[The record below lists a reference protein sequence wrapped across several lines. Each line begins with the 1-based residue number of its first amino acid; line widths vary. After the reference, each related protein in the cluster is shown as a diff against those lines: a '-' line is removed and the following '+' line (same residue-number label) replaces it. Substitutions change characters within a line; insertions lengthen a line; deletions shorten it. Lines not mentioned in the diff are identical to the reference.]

1 MSAMIIGIP
10 GNSKAAAIGLTDMNT
25 SLEALQAFAQAANCG
40 SLSAAARR
48 LGKSQSTI
56 SEAVARLEIDLGVTL
71 FERGP
76 RTLQLTEAGSN
87 LLAHA
92 EEVLSASDRLAR
104 HAARLANG
112 QEAKL
117 TLALSDAYQPKQY
130 QARLVELDQRFPDL
144 EFECLIAEH
153 ADVLDLVNQG
163 RAHLGLLAA
172 QPSYPPDIAHA
183 SVPGNAEFG
192 LFVAREHPLAKLQS
206 VTTEDL
212 VNWRVLR
219 LTSVAT
225 SEMPSDDLPSSGG
238 RCWSAPDFIL
248 LLEMAA
254 LGFGWAELPRELV
267 VNHGGGQLQELQL
280 PGWPRHVRVDVVWS
294 RQRELRPVA
303 AWLLERLLDDAV
315 APADESAYHAAP

>member
-1 MSAMIIGIP
+1 MIIGITVTNKP
-10 GNSKAAAIGLTDMNT
+10 AAIGKTDMNL
-25 SLEALQAFAQAANCG
+25 SPDSLQAFAQAASCG

-56 SEAVARLEIDLGVTL
+56 SEAVARLELDLGIEL

-76 RTLQLTEAGSN
+76 RRLQLTEAGSS

-92 EEVLSASDRLAR
+92 EEVLAASDRLTR
-104 HAARLANG
+104 HAANLAAG

-172 QPSYPPDIAHA
+172 QPNYPPDIAHA
-183 SVPGNAEFG
+183 GVAANAEFG
-192 LFVAREHPLAKLQS
+192 LFVAREHPLARQQS
-206 VTTEDL
+206 VTNEDL
-212 VNWRVLR
+212 ANWRVLR
-219 LTSVAT
+219 LSSVAS
-225 SEMPSDDLPSSGG
+225 SETPADDLPGSGG
-238 RCWSAPDFIL
+238 RCWSAPDYL
-248 LLEMAA
+248 LLQEMAA
-254 LGFGWAELPRELV
+254 LGFGWAALPRELV
-267 VNHGGGQLQELQL
+267 TNHGGGLLQELQL
-280 PGWPRHVRVDVVWS
+280 PGWPRHVPVDVVWS

-303 AWLLERLLDDAV
+303 AWLLGRLLEGTAPQWERNAV
-315 APADESAYHAAP
+315 HSRS